1 MLANG
6 LEVPAKGEVLLK
18 PGGYHVMLIGMT
30 RDLQVGDTFS
40 LDLQFEKSGTITVE
54 PEVREP

>member
-6 LEVPAKGEVLLK
+6 LEVPAQDEVLLK
-18 PGGYHVMLIGMT
+18 PGGYHVMLIGIQ
-30 RDLQVGDTFS
+30 RDLAVGDAFT
-40 LDLQFEKSGTITVE
+40 LDLQFEKSGSLRVE